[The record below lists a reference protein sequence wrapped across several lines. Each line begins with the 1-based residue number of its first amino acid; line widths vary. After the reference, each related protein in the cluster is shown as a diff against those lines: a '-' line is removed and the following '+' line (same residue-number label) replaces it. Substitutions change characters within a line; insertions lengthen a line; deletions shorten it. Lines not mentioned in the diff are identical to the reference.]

1 MTTTNHLRRK
11 SSQRRGA
18 ELIEVTLIL
27 LPLLGLIFLLLDLS
41 MVIFLRSTFQHA
53 VREGVRYGITGA
65 NDTGPCQD
73 DSIKAI
79 VKKDALGFLNSAT
92 ASSKIHVHFTS
103 PVSGSQSNNAPG
115 NIIQVSVEAY
125 IYNPLAPFGHSGS
138 PYIWARAYDVM
149 EPYPGAP
156 PCLTTPE

>member
-1 MTTTNHLRRK
+1 MMPEVHKRK
-11 SSQRRGA
+11 RSSGCRGA
-18 ELIEVTLIL
+18 EIIEVALIIV
-27 LPLLGLIFLLLDLS
+27 PLFGLMFLLLDLS

-73 DSIKAI
+73 DSVKAV
-79 VKKDALGFLNSAT
+79 VKRSAIGFLNSAT
-92 ASSKIHVHFTS
+92 ASSKIHVHFSS
-103 PVSGSQSNNAPG
+103 PVDGSLTDNAPG

-125 IYNPLAPFGHSGS
+125 QFNPLALFHRTGK

-149 EPYPGAP
+149 EPYPGP
-156 PCLTTPE
+156 HPCLTVSE

>member
-1 MTTTNHLRRK
+1 MTHKRHQRK
-11 SSQRRGA
+11 RASGCRGA
-18 ELIEVTLIL
+18 EILEVALIIV
-27 LPLLGLIFLLLDLS
+27 PLFGMLFLLLDLS

-73 DSIKAI
+73 DSIKAV
-79 VKKDALGFLNSAT
+79 VKRSAIGFLNSSGNA
-92 ASSKIHVHFTS
+92 SKIHVHFTS
-103 PVSGSQSNNAPG
+103 PVNGAVTDNGPG

-125 IYNPLAPFGHSGS
+125 QFSPLAPFQRSGK

-149 EPYPGAP
+149 EPYPGTH
-156 PCLTTPE
+156 PCRTVIE